1 MKRTLNGQFRDF
13 PNRSP
18 SNDTWHGHLITT
30 TTDLFF
36 ELGSTLLNTLR
47 SDSQLIYVVV
57 EYTKTTD

>member
-1 MKRTLNGQFRDF
+1 MKRTLIGQFRNF
-13 PNRSP
+13 PNSAP

-30 TTDLFF
+30 TTNLFF
-36 ELGSTLLNTLR
+36 ELGSTLVNTLR